1 MILQRP
7 DVRASGR
14 LARFSALCPLVL
26 ASLTYADVVAWDE
39 TTSGDISSNR
49 LDPTRVGLVAGV
61 NVIRGAMGPTAVPDV
76 HDLDYITVTVPEG
89 HRLEALV
96 LREARVGGAFSFVGM
111 QAGPVVTML
120 PDTQSFPT
128 PLLGWAHFGSSDVGL
143 DLSPVMGAAPGAE
156 GFTGPLPAGHYAFWI
171 MELRTDEPY
180 PYAFAFQVAP
190 IPTPA
195 AWFVGAIACVRG
207 RRRTAR

>member
-96 LREARVGGAFSFVGM
+96 LREADVEPLELGEPLRDAALLSAGEVAVSAAA
-111 QAGPVVTML
+111 QATL
-120 PDTQSFPT
+120 I
-128 PLLGWAHFGSSDVGL
+128 
-143 DLSPVMGAAPGAE
+143 GAAAAVNDGSPASPSHPSTSRSHRSSIAAGRQARHLTGWPG
-156 GFTGPLPAGHYAFWI
+156 
-171 MELRTDEPY
+171 R
-180 PYAFAFQVAP
+180 
-190 IPTPA
+190 
-195 AWFVGAIACVRG
+195 
-207 RRRTAR
+207 